1 MTRQDQEFKGR
12 TALVTGGSR
21 GIGRA
26 VCVALAREGADIA
39 LNYVSNEKAAKQVQA
54 EVKSLGVG
62 CEICQA
68 DVSDPSAIEVMVAD
82 ISQSLGPIDFL
93 VTSAGIAHL
102 GDHTEVDLDVWQRIM
117 KVNVDGTFLPVMAV
131 KDGMIERGFGR
142 IVCIASIAGLAPR
155 GRMLPYSTSK
165 AAVIAFARSCAQAF
179 APDIRVNCL
188 APGLIETD
196 MSATMT
202 TDETV
207 LQAMREAAFL
217 KRIGKPEEMAET
229 VLYLL
234 SERSSFITGQT
245 LVADGGR
252 VTLP

>member
-1 MTRQDQEFKGR
+1 MAGQGREFEGR
-12 TALVTGGSR
+12 VALVTGGSR

-26 VCVALAREGADIA
+26 VCLALAREGADIA
-39 LNYVSNEKAAKQVQA
+39 LNYVANQDAAA
-54 EVKSLGVG
+54 RVKSEVEALGVR
-62 CEICQA
+62 CSIHRA
-68 DVSDPSAIEVMVAD
+68 DVSDAPAIDAMVAGIED
-82 ISQSLGPIDFL
+82 GLGPVDLL
-93 VTSAGIAHL
+93 VTAAGIAHV
-102 GDHTEVDLDVWQRIM
+102 GDHTEVDLDLWQRIM

-131 KDGMIERGFGR
+131 KDGMIARGFGR

-165 AAVIAFARSCAQAF
+165 AAVVAFARSCAQAF
-179 APDIRVNCL
+179 APDVRVNCL

-196 MSATMT
+196 MSAAM
-202 TDETV
+202 DEAV
-207 LQAMREAAFL
+207 RQAMREAAFL
-217 KRIGKPEEMAET
+217 KRTGKPEEMAET

-234 SERSSFITGQT
+234 SERSSFVTGQT

>member
-1 MTRQDQEFKGR
+1 MGERDQEFKGR
-12 TALVTGGSR
+12 VALVTGGSR

-26 VCVALAREGADIA
+26 VCLALAKEGADIA
-39 LNYVSNEKAAKQVQA
+39 LNYVANADAAKQTQS
-54 EVKSLGVG
+54 EVEALGAR
-62 CEICQA
+62 CTIHQT
-68 DVSDPSAIEVMVAD
+68 DVSDAAGVESMVKE
-82 ISQSLGPIDFL
+82 IGPVGLL
-93 VTSAGIAHL
+93 VTAAGIAHV
-102 GDHTEVDLDVWQRIM
+102 GDHTEIDVDLWRRIM
-117 KVNVDGTFLPVMAV
+117 TVNVDGTYLPVMAV

-155 GRMLPYSTSK
+155 ARMLPYSTSK

-179 APDIRVNCL
+179 APAIRVNCL

-196 MSATMT
+196 MSAAM
-202 TDETV
+202 DEATRA
-207 LQAMREAAFL
+207 AMREAAFL
-217 KRIGKPEEMAET
+217 KRTGKPEEMAET

-234 SERSSFITGQT
+234 SERSSFVTGQT

>member
-1 MTRQDQEFKGR
+1 MDMKGSGKEFQGR
-12 TALVTGGSR
+12 VALVTGGSR

-26 VCVALAREGADIA
+26 VCLALAHEGADIA
-39 LNYVSNEKAAKQVQA
+39 LNYVSDTDAARQA
-54 EVKSLGVG
+54 QGEIEALGVR
-62 CEICQA
+62 CRICQG
-68 DVSDPSAIEVMVAD
+68 DVSDAAAVDTMVAEA
-82 ISQSLGPIDFL
+82 SRALGPIDLL
-93 VTSAGIAHL
+93 VTAAGIAHV
-102 GDHTEVDLDVWQRIM
+102 GDHTEVDLELWQRMM

-131 KDGMIERGFGR
+131 KDGMIEHGFGR

-155 GRMLPYSTSK
+155 ARMLPYSTSK

-196 MSATMT
+196 MSAAM
-202 TDETV
+202 DASARE
-207 LQAMREAAFL
+207 AMREAAFL
-217 KRIGKPEEMAET
+217 KRTGKPEEMAET

>member
-1 MTRQDQEFKGR
+1 
-12 TALVTGGSR
+12 
-21 GIGRA
+21 
-26 VCVALAREGADIA
+26 
-39 LNYVSNEKAAKQVQA
+39 
-54 EVKSLGVG
+54 
-62 CEICQA
+62 
-68 DVSDPSAIEVMVAD
+68 
-82 ISQSLGPIDFL
+82 
-93 VTSAGIAHL
+93 
-102 GDHTEVDLDVWQRIM
+102 
-117 KVNVDGTFLPVMAV
+117 GTFIPVMAV

-165 AAVIAFARSCAQAF
+165 AAVIAFARSAAQAF
-179 APDIRVNCL
+179 APAVRVNCL

-196 MSATMT
+196 MSADMGPGVI
-202 TDETV
+202 E
-207 LQAMREAAFL
+207 AMREDAFL
-217 KRIGKPEEMAET
+217 KRTGQPEEMAET

>member
-1 MTRQDQEFKGR
+1 MTSQDDEFKGR

-26 VCVALAREGADIA
+26 ICLGLAKRGAQIA
-39 LNYVSNEKAAKQVQA
+39 LNYVANQDAAKSVRR
-54 EVKSLGVG
+54 EVEALGG
-62 CEICQA
+62 RCETYL
-68 DVSDPSAIEVMVAD
+68 AD
-82 ISQSLGPIDFL
+82 ISDAHAVEAMVTGIVKDLGPIDYL
-93 VTSAGIAHL
+93 VTAAGIAHL
-102 GDHTEVDLDVWQRIM
+102 GGHEEVDIDLWQRIM

-155 GRMLPYSTSK
+155 GMMLPYSTSK

-179 APDIRVNCL
+179 APDVRVNCL

-196 MSATMT
+196 MSAAM
-202 TDETV
+202 DESAR
-207 LQAMREAAFL
+207 QAMRDAAFL
-217 KRIGKPEEMAET
+217 KRTGRPEEMAET

-234 SERSSFITGQT
+234 SEQSSFMTGQT

>member
-1 MTRQDQEFKGR
+1 MTSKGKEFEGR
-12 TALVTGGSR
+12 VALVTGGSR

-26 VCVALAREGADIA
+26 VCLGLAREGANIA
-39 LNYVSNEKAAKQVQA
+39 LNYVSNIKAAERTQRDIEA
-54 EVKSLGVG
+54 LGVR
-62 CEICQA
+62 CVLFQA
-68 DVSDPSAIEVMVAD
+68 DVSDPDAVDAMVTKIDQA
-82 ISQSLGPIDFL
+82 LGPVDLL
-93 VTSAGIAHL
+93 VTAAGIAHL
-102 GDHTEVDLDVWQRIM
+102 GDHTDVDFALWQRIM
-117 KVNVDGTFLPVMAV
+117 KVNVDGTFLPIMAV

-155 GRMLPYSTSK
+155 GKMLPYSTSK

-179 APDIRVNCL
+179 APDVRVNSL

-196 MSATMT
+196 MASEMT
-202 TDETV
+202 PAV
-207 LQAMREAAFL
+207 KQSMREDAFL
-217 KRIGKPEEMAET
+217 KRIGQPEEMAET

-234 SERSSFITGQT
+234 SERSSFITGQA

>member
-1 MTRQDQEFKGR
+1 MAEQGQEFKGR

-21 GIGRA
+21 GIGRT
-26 VCVALAREGADIA
+26 VCLALAREGADIA
-39 LNYVSNEKAAKQVQA
+39 LNYVSKQDAAKQVQG
-54 EVKSLGVG
+54 EVEALGVR
-62 CEICQA
+62 CRISQA
-68 DVSDPSAIEVMVAD
+68 DVSDAGAVEAMVAD
-82 ISQSLGPIDFL
+82 IVQNLGAVDLL
-93 VTSAGIAHL
+93 VTAAGIAHL
-102 GDHTEVDLDVWQRIM
+102 GDHTEVDFDLWQRIM
-117 KVNVDGTFLPVMAV
+117 KVNVDGTFLPVMAA

-179 APDIRVNCL
+179 APDVRVNCL

-196 MSATMT
+196 MSAAM
-202 TDETV
+202 DETAR
-207 LQAMREAAFL
+207 QAMREAAFL
-217 KRIGKPEEMAET
+217 KRTGQPEEMAET

-234 SERSSFITGQT
+234 SERSSFVTGQT

>member
-1 MTRQDQEFKGR
+1 MTGQTQEFKGR

-21 GIGRA
+21 GIGQA
-26 VCVALAREGADIA
+26 ICQALAREGADIA
-39 LNYVSNEKAAKQVQA
+39 LNYVSNEDAAKQVRDDVEA
-54 EVKSLGVG
+54 LGVR
-62 CEICQA
+62 CEIFRA
-68 DVSDPSAIEVMVAD
+68 DVSDAGAVDEMVAD
-82 ISQSLGPIDFL
+82 ISRRLAPVDLL
-93 VTSAGIAHL
+93 VTAAGIAHL
-102 GDHTEVDLDVWQRIM
+102 GDHTDIDFDLWQRIM

-179 APDIRVNCL
+179 APDVRVNCL

-196 MSATMT
+196 MSAAM
-202 TDETV
+202 DEDAR
-207 LQAMREAAFL
+207 QAMREAAFL
-217 KRIGKPEEMAET
+217 KRTGQPEEMAET

-234 SERSSFITGQT
+234 SERSSFTTGQT

>member
-1 MTRQDQEFKGR
+1 MAGRDQEFKGR

-26 VCVALAREGADIA
+26 VCLALAREGADIA
-39 LNYVSNEKAAKQVQA
+39 LNFVSNANAAKQTQS
-54 EVKSLGVG
+54 EVEALGSR
-62 CEICQA
+62 CTIHQA
-68 DVSDPSAIEVMVAD
+68 DVADPAGVEAMVET
-82 ISQSLGPIDFL
+82 IGPVDYL
-93 VTSAGIAHL
+93 VTAAGIAHV
-102 GDHTEVDLDVWQRIM
+102 GDHTEVDVDLWRRIM
-117 KVNVDGTFLPVMAV
+117 TVNVDGTFLPVMAV

-155 GRMLPYSTSK
+155 ARMLPYSTSK

-179 APDIRVNCL
+179 APDVRVNCL

-196 MSATMT
+196 MSAAM
-202 TDETV
+202 DEATRA
-207 LQAMREAAFL
+207 AMREAAFL
-217 KRIGKPEEMAET
+217 KRTGKAAEMAEA

>member
-1 MTRQDQEFKGR
+1 MDGQDHEFQGR

-26 VCVALAREGADIA
+26 VCLALAQAGADIA
-39 LNYVSNEKAAKQVQA
+39 LNYVSNADAARRTQKDVEA
-54 EVKSLGVG
+54 FGVR
-62 CEICQA
+62 CTIHEA
-68 DVSDPSAIEVMVAD
+68 DVSEASAVDTMVSE
-82 ISQSLGPIDFL
+82 IGQKLGPVDLL
-93 VTSAGIAHL
+93 VTAAGIAHVN
-102 GDHTEVDLDVWQRIM
+102 DHTEIDLDLWQRMM

-155 GRMLPYSTSK
+155 ARMLAYSTSK

-179 APDIRVNCL
+179 APDVRVNCL

-196 MSATMT
+196 MSAAMDASTR
-202 TDETV
+202 E
-207 LQAMREAAFL
+207 AMREAAFL
-217 KRIGKPEEMAET
+217 KRTGKPEEMADT

-234 SERSSFITGQT
+234 SERSSFMTGQT

>member
-1 MTRQDQEFKGR
+1 MAEASNEFKGR
-12 TALVTGGSR
+12 VALVTGGSR

-26 VCVALAREGADIA
+26 VCLALAREGADIA
-39 LNYVSNEKAAKQVQA
+39 LNYVSNAEAAKQTQNEIQA
-54 EVKSLGVG
+54 LGVRCDI
-62 CEICQA
+62 CEA
-68 DVSDPSAIEVMVAD
+68 DVSDADAVGAIVARID
-82 ISQSLGPIDFL
+82 QSLGPVDLL
-93 VTSAGIAHL
+93 VTAAGIAHV
-102 GDHTEVDLDVWQRIM
+102 GDHTEVDLDIWQRIM

-155 GRMLPYSTSK
+155 ARMLPYSTSK
-165 AAVIAFARSCAQAF
+165 AAVIAFARNCAQAF
-179 APDIRVNCL
+179 APNVRVNCL

-196 MSATMT
+196 MTANMEPAALES
-202 TDETV
+202 
-207 LQAMREAAFL
+207 MREAAFL
-217 KRIGKPEEMAET
+217 KRTGKPEEMAET

>member
-1 MTRQDQEFKGR
+1 MAERDREFKGR

-26 VCVALAREGADIA
+26 VCLALAGEGADIA
-39 LNYVSNEKAAKQVQA
+39 LNYVANAEAAERTQGEIEA
-54 EVKSLGVG
+54 LGAR
-62 CEICQA
+62 CTIHQA
-68 DVSDPSAIEVMVAD
+68 DMGDAAGVEAMVKK
-82 ISQSLGPIDFL
+82 IGPVDLL
-93 VTSAGIAHL
+93 VTAAGIAHV
-102 GDHTEVDLDVWQRIM
+102 GDHTEIDVDLWRRIM
-117 KVNVDGTFLPVMAV
+117 RVNVDGTFLPVMAV

-155 GRMLPYSTSK
+155 GKMLPYSTSK

-196 MSATMT
+196 MSAAM
-202 TDETV
+202 DEAVRET
-207 LQAMREAAFL
+207 MREAAFL
-217 KRIGKPEEMAET
+217 KRTGKPEEMAET

>member
-1 MTRQDQEFKGR
+1 MKGQEKEFQGR
-12 TALVTGGSR
+12 VALVTGGSR

-26 VCVALAREGADIA
+26 VCLALAHEGADIA
-39 LNYVSNEKAAKQVQA
+39 LNYVSDADAAKQAQGEIEA
-54 EVKSLGVG
+54 LGVR
-62 CEICQA
+62 CRTCQG
-68 DVSDPSAIEVMVAD
+68 DVSDAAAVDAVVSEA
-82 ISQSLGPIDFL
+82 SQALGPIDLL
-93 VTSAGIAHL
+93 VTAAGIAHV
-102 GDHTEVDLDVWQRIM
+102 GDHTEVDLELWQRMM

-155 GRMLPYSTSK
+155 ARMLPYSTSK
-165 AAVIAFARSCAQAF
+165 AAVIAFARSCAQAL
-179 APDIRVNCL
+179 APDIRLNCL

-196 MSATMT
+196 MSAAM
-202 TDETV
+202 DASARE
-207 LQAMREAAFL
+207 AMREAAFL
-217 KRIGKPEEMAET
+217 KRTGKPEEMAET

-234 SERSSFITGQT
+234 SDGSSFITGQT

>member
-1 MTRQDQEFKGR
+1 MAERDREFKGR
-12 TALVTGGSR
+12 IALVTGGSR

-26 VCVALAREGADIA
+26 VCLALAGEGADIA
-39 LNYVSNEKAAKQVQA
+39 LNYVANAEAAERTKG
-54 EVKSLGVG
+54 EVEALGAR
-62 CEICQA
+62 CTIHRA
-68 DVSDPSAIEVMVAD
+68 DVADPDGVEAMVKK
-82 ISQSLGPIDFL
+82 IGPVELL
-93 VTSAGIAHL
+93 VTAAGIAHV
-102 GDHTEVDLDVWQRIM
+102 GDHTEVDVDLWRRIM
-117 KVNVDGTFLPVMAV
+117 RVNVDGTFLPVMAV
-131 KDGMIERGFGR
+131 KDGMIRRGFGR

-155 GRMLPYSTSK
+155 AKMLPYSTSK

-188 APGLIETD
+188 APGLIETH
-196 MSATMT
+196 MT
-202 TDETV
+202 AAMDEAARET
-207 LQAMREAAFL
+207 MREAAFL
-217 KRIGKPEEMAET
+217 KRTGKPEEMAET

>member
-1 MTRQDQEFKGR
+1 MAVPGKEFRGR
-12 TALVTGGSR
+12 VALVTGGSR

-26 VCVALAREGADIA
+26 VCLALAHEGADIA
-39 LNYVSNEKAAKQVQA
+39 LNYVSDADAAKQTQG
-54 EVKSLGVG
+54 EVEALGVR
-62 CEICQA
+62 CQICQA
-68 DVSDPSAIEVMVAD
+68 DVSEASTVEAMVSD
-82 ISQSLGPIDFL
+82 IGRSLGPVDLL
-93 VTSAGIAHL
+93 VTAAGIAHV
-102 GDHTEVDLDVWQRIM
+102 GDHTEVDFELWQRMM

-131 KDGMIERGFGR
+131 KDGMLERGFGR

-155 GRMLPYSTSK
+155 ARMLPYSTSK
-165 AAVIAFARSCAQAF
+165 AAVIAFARSCAQAL

-196 MSATMT
+196 MSAAM
-202 TDETV
+202 DASARE
-207 LQAMREAAFL
+207 AMRKAAFL
-217 KRIGKPEEMAET
+217 KRNGKPEEMAET

>member
-1 MTRQDQEFKGR
+1 MAERNQEFKGR
-12 TALVTGGSR
+12 VALVTGGSR

-26 VCVALAREGADIA
+26 VCLALAGEGADIA
-39 LNYVSNEKAAKQVQA
+39 LNYVANAEAAKQTQA
-54 EVKSLGVG
+54 EIEALGARST
-62 CEICQA
+62 IHQA
-68 DVSDPSAIEVMVAD
+68 DVADAAGVEAMVKR
-82 ISQSLGPIDFL
+82 IGPVDLL
-93 VTSAGIAHL
+93 VTSAGIAHV
-102 GDHTEVDLDVWQRIM
+102 GDHTEIDVDLWRRIM
-117 KVNVDGTFLPVMAV
+117 RVNVDGTFLPVMAV

-155 GRMLPYSTSK
+155 GKMLPYSTSK

-196 MSATMT
+196 MSAAM
-202 TDETV
+202 DEAARET
-207 LQAMREAAFL
+207 MREAAFL
-217 KRIGKPEEMAET
+217 KRTGKPDEMAET
-229 VLYLL
+229 VFYLL